1 MLNKLINW
9 LIRLQTTR
17 KLRVYRTYPP
27 DKTALLLVNCQ
38 QGFLENQEALKAQL
52 TKLTQHAIKRN
63 WTTIHSLYFPS
74 ERKFPTPAHQ
84 LLDEKIK
91 SKSEDIFQSKPS
103 NNIEIPKRST
113 LSAFAGTNLE
123 HILKK
128 NNLEH
133 IVIAGPMA
141 DLTIDSTIRDGA
153 QLDFH
158 TTVILDCI
166 SLSSDKQD
174 LDTYKLT
181 LGRYAQTLMNFNE
194 LESSNLNKIH
204 S

>member
-9 LIRLQTTR
+9 FVRLQTAR
-17 KLRVYRTYPP
+17 KLRVYKTYPS

-38 QGFLENQEALKAQL
+38 QGFLENQEELKVQL
-52 TKLTQHAIKRN
+52 TKLTQHAQKRN

-91 SKSEDIFQSKPS
+91 SKSEDVFLLKSS
-103 NNIEIPKRST
+103 NNIEIQKRST
-113 LSAFAGTNLE
+113 LSAFAGTSLE
-123 HILKK
+123 NILKK
-128 NNLEH
+128 NRIEH
-133 IVIAGPMA
+133 IVLAGPMA
-141 DLTIDSTIRDGA
+141 DLTIDSTVRDGV

-166 SLSSDKQD
+166 SLSSDKQIF
-174 LDTYKLT
+174 DTYKLT
-181 LGRYAQTLMNFNE
+181 LGRYAQTLINFKE
-194 LESSNLNKIH
+194 LKVSSIDK
-204 S
+204 